1 MSAGKV
7 SGIALAMTRVGNCH
21 EQPVGNQIW
30 TIPTLFTY
38 PGETRTSQV
47 YKIGVDNPAYFD
59 SECQSADRESAVA
72 TVVTTPAKLKKQP
85 WLRLWKLSFIKS
97 EKVRQRRTLALMVIF
112 IVILIVLVVA
122 VGLAIYL
129 SVRDMGW
136 SWPTPEEMATD
147 NQENWAVAGKFR
159 ITNRVY
165 TAELENPTSPP
176 YIRLV
181 AEILQSLDDMFLQSP
196 LVRDYNTSEVVRFSR
211 GSVIVDCHI
220 FLNRPIDNIAQKIGL
235 IFVRNLEFGHGT
247 LPAGTLHVDIQTIQF
262 VGIRG
267 VIPTVTPSTPISDA
281 AWSQWSEW
289 SSCADSRGR
298 CNPKSVQSR
307 SRECRTMNGEGT
319 RLLNSVP
326 CHEAGKSRKLE
337 IKDCICEVTDLT
349 TITIPTT
356 TTIRETT
363 RTTQPL
369 MQPRQPCSVC
379 QNGDI
384 CLLAIGAS
392 AAYCVKPKD
401 PMDPRGCGGWCSGIH
416 ELCRQLNKTVF
427 QCIDDSECL
436 EGEWKC
442 ANGLCVP
449 SKRRCDGHFNCYDM
463 TDEYNCEC
471 GTDEFHCGNKTSCL
485 PLSMRCNGYIDC
497 WDGSDEINCTVA
509 CPEGQYTCN
518 DGQCIPNK
526 YFCDRFIDCTDKSDE
541 PEGCDASCS
550 SRQYQCKNGRCINKM
565 NYCNG
570 LDDCGDRS
578 DENDCKHSDN
588 VTITKTSISS
598 EVKHA
603 NNRTKVITSL
613 ITGSNT

>member
-7 SGIALAMTRVGNCH
+7 SGIALAMTRVGNCND
-21 EQPVGNQIW
+21 QPVGNQIW

-38 PGETRTSQV
+38 PGETRTSEV

-59 SECQSADRESAVA
+59 SECQSADRDSAVA

-112 IVILIVLVVA
+112 VVILIVLVVA

-129 SVRDMGW
+129 SMRDMGW
-136 SWPTPEEMATD
+136 SWPTQEERSTEIE
-147 NQENWAVAGKFR
+147 ENWAVAGNFR

-165 TAELENPTSPP
+165 TPDLANPTSPQ

-196 LVRDYNTSEVVRFSR
+196 LVRDYNTSEIVRFSE
-211 GSVIVDCHI
+211 GSVVVDCHI

-235 IFVRNLEFGHGT
+235 IFVRNLEMGHGT
-247 LPAGTLHVDIQTIQF
+247 LPAGTLNVDIQTIQF

-267 VIPTVTPSTPISDA
+267 VIPTVTPPTPISDA

-289 SSCADSRGR
+289 SSCMDLQGR
-298 CNPKSVQSR
+298 CDPKNVQSR
-307 SRECRTMNGEGT
+307 SRECRTMNGRGT
-319 RLLNSVP
+319 RLMNNIP
-326 CHEAGKSRKLE
+326 CQESGKSRKLE
-337 IKDCICEVTDLT
+337 IKECFCEIADST
-349 TITIPTT
+349 TVITT
-356 TTIRETT
+356 TTTT
-363 RTTQPL
+363 TERQSQPTTKPL
-369 MQPRQPCSVC
+369 LQIRQPCSVC
-379 QNGDI
+379 PDGEV

-392 AAYCVKPKD
+392 EAYCVKTKD
-401 PMDPRGCGGWCSGIH
+401 PTDPRGCGGWCSGIH

-463 TDEYNCEC
+463 TDEYDCEC
-471 GTDEFHCGNKTSCL
+471 GADQFHCGNKTSCL
-485 PLSMRCNGYIDC
+485 PVSMRCNGYIDC
-497 WDGSDEINCTVA
+497 WDGSDEINCTVS
-509 CPEGQYTCN
+509 CPDGQYTCN

-526 YFCDRFIDCTDKSDE
+526 YFCDRFVDCVDKSDE
-541 PEGCDASCS
+541 PEGCDASCTI
-550 SRQYQCKNGRCINKM
+550 RQHQCDNGRCINTV
-565 NYCNG
+565 NYCDG
-570 LDDCGDRS
+570 VDDCGDGS
-578 DENDCKHSDN
+578 DEENC
-588 VTITKTSISS
+588 KTSGTTVASGVS
-598 EVKHA
+598 DEHSLSA
-603 NNRTKVITSL
+603 NNRTKNNVLLKT
-613 ITGSNT
+613 